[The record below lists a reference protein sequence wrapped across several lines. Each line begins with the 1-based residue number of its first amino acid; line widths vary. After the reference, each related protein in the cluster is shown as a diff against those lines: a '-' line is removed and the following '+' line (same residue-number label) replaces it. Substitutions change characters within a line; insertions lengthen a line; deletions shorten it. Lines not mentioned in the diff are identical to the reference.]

1 MATTKL
7 YLDTRKAS
15 DMMPMLKVVISHNRK
30 SAYLPLGIKVP
41 LSKWDPVRQSV
52 MGSTFRG
59 LQRVIMQKK
68 NEIDDALYSIL
79 EKGISKSTTAI
90 QLRDKILKIVEPD
103 QCSTDDKNSFM
114 SVFRRFISTR
124 PTSGTQSVYTQTYK
138 KICLFDDHAD
148 DLSFDDIDLSWLKSF
163 DAFLSQTIKSQN
175 SKSIH
180 FRNIRAVFNAAI
192 DDEITTK
199 YPFRKFKIKSEE
211 TRKRSLS
218 LEQLQL
224 LMNASLE
231 PWMERYRDIFMIL
244 FLLCGINIIDLCH
257 LKSIENGR
265 IEYRRAKTHKLYSI
279 KVEPEAE
286 EIIKKYQGKS
296 WLLNILDNYG
306 NSQDFNRRLKRGLDA
321 IVEHINATVSE
332 GEHLP
337 HISSYWARHTW
348 ATLASDIDVPI
359 ETISAAL
366 GHSYGCATTAIYIRF
381 NQKKVDIANRK
392 VLDYVYNV
400 NA

>member
-103 QCSTDDKNSFM
+103 QCSSDDKNSFM

-192 DDEITTK
+192 TDEVTTN

-211 TRKRSLS
+211 TEKRSLS
-218 LEQLQL
+218 LEQLHIF
-224 LMNASLE
+224 MSANLE
-231 PWMERYRDIFMIL
+231 PWMERYRDVFMLL
-244 FLLCGINIIDLCH
+244 FGLCGINIIDLCH
-257 LKSIENGR
+257 LKEVNDDR
-265 IEYRRAKTHKLYSI
+265 VVYRRAKTHKLYSI
-279 KVEPEAE
+279 KVEPE
-286 EIIKKYQGKS
+286 IKSLIYKHKGKD
-296 WLLNILDNYG
+296 WLLDILDNYG
-306 NSQDFNRRLKRGLDA
+306 KSQDFNRRIKRGLDA
-321 IVEHINATVSE
+321 IIAYINKQ
-332 GEHLP
+332 LP
-337 HISSYWARHTW
+337 KQKQLPRISSYWARHTW
-348 ATLASDIDVPI
+348 ATLASDIDIPI

-381 NQKKVDIANRK
+381 NQKKVDAANRK
-392 VLDYVYNV
+392 VLDYVYNGF
-400 NA
+400 N